1 MWKHKLH
8 RFDGICFIFSLMECF
23 NAKYQAEVED
33 KRYIV
38 LSDEDILLGEQK
50 GPKSLGSQYQVFN
63 FTQIR

>member
-1 MWKHKLH
+1 
-8 RFDGICFIFSLMECF
+8 MECF

-50 GPKSLGSQYQVFN
+50 GQKFRKSISSFN